1 MGSKIITKILVA
13 NRGEI
18 ARRVI
23 RTARAMGISTVA
35 VYSQADKNEPFVGDA
50 DQAICIGAPPAL
62 ESYLDMDKIIAAAKR
77 TEAMAIH
84 PGYGFLAE
92 NAAFAEK
99 CEQAGIAFIGPTSKA
114 ISVMGSKIESKNL
127 MKDSG
132 VPVIPGYNVKEDDDI
147 ALLKSEA
154 NKIGYPVLVKASAG
168 GGGKG
173 MRVVREEKDLESSF
187 ESSKRE
193 AKAAFGDSTM
203 LLEKY
208 FEQPRHIEFQVF
220 GDTHGNVVHVFERE
234 CSIQRR
240 HQKIIEETPSV
251 AVSPEL
257 RKEMGAAA
265 VAAAKA
271 VDYTSAGTVEFI
283 LDSKGKFYFLEMNTR
298 LQVEHPVT
306 ECITGLDLVR
316 WQIMV
321 AQGESL
327 PLDQVQ
333 IDGLADTVGGAAVEC
348 RLYAEDPYND
358 FLPANGTILKWLPV
372 YDEDARYDSGVISG
386 SKISTY
392 YDPLL
397 AKIITHGQN
406 RFEAT
411 AKMIKALSDLVV
423 LGVTTNRD
431 YLLKIL
437 SHPSYLAGAIDTE
450 FIDRHQQEFAEEAP
464 AEELRT
470 VYAVAAGLYQ
480 QQRRKS
486 AGDYLPAMST
496 GFRNILWR
504 KQEAAYEMPG
514 GEKTIYYLDLG
525 KNKFEITADGQ
536 DYAAEILA
544 SSEDSI
550 RIEFDDAQY
559 HFSVAMT
566 GYEDDE
572 TLYLHGIGAGMV
584 LKVIP
589 RFPDVAAEQELSG
602 GYKSPM
608 PGTII
613 KVAVEVG
620 DKVKEYDPLVIM
632 ESMKMEQTICAETD
646 GVVKEI
652 FVAEGAVI
660 DAGTTLIVIDD
671 GSEDAGE

>member
-18 ARRVI
+18 ARRVM
-23 RTARAMGISTVA
+23 RTARSMGIGTVA
-35 VYSQADKNEPFVGDA
+35 VYSEADKNEPFVRDA
-50 DQAICIGAPPAL
+50 DQAVCIGAPPAL
-62 ESYLDMDKIIAAAKR
+62 ESYLAMDKIIEAAKK

-99 CEQAGIAFIGPTSKA
+99 CEQAGITFIGPTSKA
-114 ISVMGSKIESKNL
+114 ISVMGSKIESKLL

-132 VPVIPGYNVKEDDDI
+132 VPVIPGYNIKEGDDI

-154 NKIGYPVLVKASAG
+154 EKIGYPVLVKASAG

-173 MRVVREEKDLESSF
+173 MRVVRDPKDF
-187 ESSKRE
+187 ESSYESSIRE
-193 AKAAFGDSTM
+193 AQAAFGDSTM

-208 FEQPRHIEFQVF
+208 FVQPRHIEFQIF
-220 GDTHGNVVHVFERE
+220 GDHQGNAVHVFERE

-240 HQKIIEETPSV
+240 HQKIIEETPSL
-251 AVSPEL
+251 AVDKKL
-257 RKEMGAAA
+257 RKKMGEAA
-265 VAAAKA
+265 VAAAKS
-271 VDYTSAGTVEFI
+271 VSYTSAGTVEFI
-283 LDSKGKFYFLEMNTR
+283 LDNKGEFYFLEMNTR
-298 LQVEHPVT
+298 LQVEHPIT

-327 PLDQVQ
+327 PLNQAE
-333 IDGLADTVGGAAVEC
+333 IDALTDTVGGAAVEC

-358 FLPANGTILKWLPV
+358 FLPANGTILSWKPI
-372 YDEDARYDSGVISG
+372 YDEDARYDSGVQTG

-397 AKIITHGQN
+397 AKIITHGPN

-450 FIDRHQQEFAEEAP
+450 FIDRYQQDLAEQAP
-464 AEELRT
+464 SEELRT

-480 QQRRKS
+480 QSIRKKES
-486 AGDYLPAMST
+486 EYLPSMST

-504 KQEAAYEMPG
+504 KQEAVYDMPG
-514 GEKTIYYLDLG
+514 GEKTIYYRDAG
-525 KNKFEITADGQ
+525 KSTFEITADEQ
-536 DYAAEILA
+536 DYSAEILEIG
-544 SSEDSI
+544 EDFI
-550 RIEFDDAQY
+550 RIEFDGAQ
-559 HFSVAMT
+559 HNFSVAMT
-566 GYEDDE
+566 GDADNE
-572 TLYLHGIGAGMV
+572 TLYLHGIALTMV
-584 LKVIP
+584 MKVVP
-589 RFPDVAAEQELSG
+589 RFPDVEAEQELSG

-613 KVAVEVG
+613 KVSVEVG
-620 DKVKEYDPLVIM
+620 ANVNEFDPLVIM
-632 ESMKMEQTICAETD
+632 ESMKMEQTIYAEET

-652 FVAEGAVI
+652 FVSEGDVI
-660 DAGTTLIVIDD
+660 DAGATLIVI
-671 GSEDAGE
+671 EGEGEEK